1 MRMEVFCKIH
11 PAVKEFIRCTNGSDL
26 IVPRKDDWL
35 WLLLK
40 QNLCLIPED
49 YKPVSPEEREQSYIR
64 ISLLDASGSKVQVR
78 KKSPVR
84 LKRKEFDPSCV
95 YMNTLF
101 RSYLD
106 EKGQRIIANH
116 LRTQFKEC
124 FHNFCQGALALSPDM
139 EQKQV
144 IIEFC
149 RVYNITLNHISED
162 MLVKSWQRS
171 VQKQVI
177 RNRMLGH
184 HSESITP
191 GCPIIF

>member
-26 IVPRKDDWL
+26 IIPHKDDWL

-49 YKPVSPEEREQSYIR
+49 YKPVSPEEIESNYIR
-64 ISLLDASGSKVQVR
+64 ISLLDASGTKVQVR
-78 KKSPVR
+78 KKSPVH
-84 LKRKEFDPSCV
+84 LKKREFDPSCI

-116 LRTQFKEC
+116 LRTQFKE
-124 FHNFCQGALALSPDM
+124 
-139 EQKQV
+139 
-144 IIEFC
+144 
-149 RVYNITLNHISED
+149 
-162 MLVKSWQRS
+162 
-171 VQKQVI
+171 
-177 RNRMLGH
+177 
-184 HSESITP
+184 
-191 GCPIIF
+191 